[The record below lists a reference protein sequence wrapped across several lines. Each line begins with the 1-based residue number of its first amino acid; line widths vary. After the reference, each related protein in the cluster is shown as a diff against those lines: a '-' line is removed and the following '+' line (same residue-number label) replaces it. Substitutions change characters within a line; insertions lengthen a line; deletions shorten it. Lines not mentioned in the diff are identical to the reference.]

1 MWYLTSARIN
11 PRLGPFDW
19 QTHSEHESLDEARLH
34 TLALVSDLGGCEDT
48 SFLYDFDDRSIT
60 LITNPR
66 CGERHAVV
74 LVGPLPRYYLCAEGE
89 GH

>member
-1 MWYLTSARIN
+1 MWHVTSARVH

-19 QTHSEHESLDEARLH
+19 KKHSEHKSLEEAHLRA
-34 TLALVSDLGGCEDT
+34 LALVSDLGGSEDT
-48 SFLYDFDDRSIT
+48 SSLYRFNDDSIT

-74 LVGPLPRYYLCAEGE
+74 LVGPLPR
-89 GH
+89 